1 MTHRATVATL
11 NCIPGGGGGGGAVH
25 AGIIGFNL
33 CEIYHSN

>member
-11 NCIPGGGGGGGAVH
+11 NCIPGGGGGGVH

>member
-11 NCIPGGGGGGGAVH
+11 NCIPGGGGGGGVH